1 MIYLNVKSVNERAKK
16 IYEKNGMKLIDKTNW
31 TDGDVEV
38 DVYQKIV
45 KKMDIEELELDID
58 SD

>member
-1 MIYLNVKSVNERAKK
+1 
-16 IYEKNGMKLIDKTNW
+16 MKLIDKTNW

>member
-1 MIYLNVKSVNERAKK
+1 
-16 IYEKNGMKLIDKTNW
+16 MKLIDKTSW

-45 KKMDIEELELDID
+45 EKMNIEDLETIID
-58 SD
+58 SK

>member
-1 MIYLNVKSVNERAKK
+1 MFHTPVPRLSDLDKWNVLQIVA
-16 IYEKNGMKLIDKTNW
+16 
-31 TDGDVEV
+31 V